1 MAATAL
7 PVHTI
12 THTGSSP
19 AAPVAADATNGNQL
33 ATNNGTT
40 TMVRAVNTIATP
52 ATVTLTY
59 TVNVDGQTVPAR
71 SYTVPASGE
80 VWFVVGPT
88 ALVGTQPLITASA
101 NTVTLA
107 AYQV

>member
-1 MAATAL
+1 MAASAL
-7 PVHTI
+7 PVTTI
-12 THTGSSP
+12 THAGNTP
-19 AAPVAADATNGNQL
+19 AAPVDGDAANGNAL

-40 TMVRAVNTIATP
+40 TMVRAVNTVATSG
-52 ATVTLTY
+52 TVTLTY

-71 SYTVPASGE
+71 SYAVPASGE

-88 ALVGTQPLITASA
+88 ALVGVTPLVKASA
-101 NTVTLA
+101 TTIQLA